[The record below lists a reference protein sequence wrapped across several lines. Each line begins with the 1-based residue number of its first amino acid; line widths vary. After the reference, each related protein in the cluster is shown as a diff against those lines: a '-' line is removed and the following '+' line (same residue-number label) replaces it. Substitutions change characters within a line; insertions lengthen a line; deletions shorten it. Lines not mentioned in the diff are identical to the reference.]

1 MNDLLSALLYPL
13 SFPYGLLVGLDRRF
27 TRAVDLA
34 RPVISVGNITW
45 GGTGKTP
52 VVIRLAR
59 QLAQRGYR
67 VCVLSRGY
75 RRKVNKGILIVSD
88 GKSILSDPAAAGDEP
103 FLIARS
109 LPDVSVVVG
118 PDRTRAA
125 ATARERLSPDVFIL
139 DDGFQCW
146 KVKRDLDIV
155 CVNAADPFGNGR
167 LLPAGILREPP
178 SALSRAGL
186 IVLTNSDV
194 VPPDTVVEAE
204 GRIAACSAAPV
215 LRSGRRAL
223 DLRCIIDEATDLL
236 AIDVIAL
243 SAVGDNES
251 FKKTLEQNGM
261 NIVRQYAFRDH
272 HWFSLQDLRT
282 LLAENPPELP
292 VVTTTKD
299 AVRLAMI
306 LATLEPVNARRFFA
320 LETELY
326 VNGEDLWEKGIRKAV
341 PFF

>member
-1 MNDLLSALLYPL
+1 MNDFLSALLYPL
-13 SFPYGLLVGLDRRF
+13 SFPYGLLVGLDRRL
-27 TRAVDLA
+27 TGAVDLA

-59 QLAQRGYR
+59 QLVQRGYR

-88 GKSILSDPAAAGDEP
+88 GKSVLADPAAAGDEP
-103 FLIARS
+103 LLIARS

-118 PDRTRAA
+118 SDRIRAA
-125 ATARERLSPDVFIL
+125 AAARERLSPDVFIL

-155 CVNAADPFGNGR
+155 CVNAANPFGNGR

-186 IVLTNSDV
+186 IVLTNADV
-194 VPPDTVVEAE
+194 VPPATVVEVE
-204 GRIAACSAAPV
+204 GRIAAYSAAPV
-215 LRSGRRAL
+215 LRSGRRAV
-223 DLRCIIDEATDLL
+223 DLRCISDEATDLL

-261 NIVRQYAFRDH
+261 HIVRQYAFRDH
-272 HWFSLQDLRT
+272 HWFSRKDLLA

-292 VVTTTKD
+292 IVTTTKD
-299 AVRLAMI
+299 AVRLFGI
-306 LATLEPVNARRFFA
+306 LATFEPVNARRFYA

-326 VNGEDLWEKGIRKAV
+326 VNGEDLWEEGMRKAV